1 MDQDNSWALDEG
13 IPMYRVTVETTTSK
27 TVIEV
32 TDDLFTDTM
41 AYKVLL
47 PVITALSFM
56 PSQVSEIAD
65 SLSEIAGT
73 NEDAGIVKKYRKYLA
88 GF

>member
-1 MDQDNSWALDEG
+1 
-13 IPMYRVTVETTTSK
+13 MYRVTVETTTSK
-27 TVIEV
+27 TVIEIG
-32 TDDLFTDTM
+32 DDLFTDTM

>member
-1 MDQDNSWALDEG
+1 MDQDNSWALGEG

-32 TDDLFTDTM
+32 TDDISTDTV
-41 AYKVLL
+41 AYEVLL
-47 PVITALSFM
+47 PVITAMTFM
-56 PSQVSEIAD
+56 PSQLPEIAD

-73 NEDAGIVKKYRKYLA
+73 KADDSLARKYRKYLA

>member
-1 MDQDNSWALDEG
+1 MDQDNSWALGEG
-13 IPMYRVTVETTTSK
+13 IPMYRVTVETTNSK
-27 TVIEV
+27 TVIEIG
-32 TDDLFTDTM
+32 DDLFTDTM

-65 SLSEIAGT
+65 SLSEIAET
-73 NEDAGIVKKYRKYLA
+73 KEYASLAQKYRKYLT
-88 GF
+88 GL